1 MAGIYNEPAE
11 FKGIRGEQAL
21 WRAVIVQALMDAGS
35 NSQKM
40 EARYEKSQAICW
52 LSTYSED
59 FKVVCDFAG
68 LSADYVRTKSLKAM
82 ARGCKWRAESTRKNV
97 EMA

>member
-1 MAGIYNEPAE
+1 MAVIYNESVE
-11 FKGIRGEQAL
+11 YKGIKGEQAL

-35 NSQKM
+35 NSAKM
-40 EARYEKSQAICW
+40 EAKYERSQAICW

-68 LSADYVRTKSLKAM
+68 FPADYVRTNSLKAM
-82 ARGCKWRAESTRKNV
+82 ARGCKWRAESLRK
-97 EMA
+97 EMEMV